1 LSQWVPVLGVALTK
15 WNFPNNLTHKLFGV
29 CTVDKQMVM
38 VQGLPYA
45 SNSVSFIHSFIIGNC
60 HHGRTNFE
68 CGRMFRVYCVFLIFH
83 IEKPTM
89 LIFFSNVN
97 ERRKEGKI
105 MQRLKKG
112 NKCSE
117 LQRHY

>member
-1 LSQWVPVLGVALTK
+1 VLGVALTK

-29 CTVDKQMVM
+29 CTVDEQMVM

-45 SNSVSFIHSFIIGNC
+45 FSFIHSFIIGDC
-60 HHGRTNFE
+60 RHGRTNFK
-68 CGRMFRVYCVFLIFH
+68 CGRMFHVYYVFLIFH

-89 LIFFSNVN
+89 LIFSNVN

-117 LQRHY
+117 LQSHY